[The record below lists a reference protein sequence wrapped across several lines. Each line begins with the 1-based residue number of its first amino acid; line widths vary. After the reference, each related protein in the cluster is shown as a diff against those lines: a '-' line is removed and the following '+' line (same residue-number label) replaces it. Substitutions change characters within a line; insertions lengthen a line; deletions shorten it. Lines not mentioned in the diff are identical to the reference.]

1 MARKKHFKDHG
12 SGGVNLGIIITPFL
26 DMSFQMLSFFIMIY
40 HPSALE
46 GHIPGNLAPP
56 ENIAKKGEK
65 NVATKEI
72 QESVP
77 EEFLMEDLAGAV
89 QVKVKA
95 VPKGQVE
102 GNDRREGTLTQI
114 QVKQA
119 SDAAFQV
126 IADIDNEIPQAI
138 SLLEKHLKGLG
149 AEKGNIKIEGDGELR
164 QMYVM
169 MVYDACKKAGYT
181 KVHFVPPAMLRPEPK

>member
-1 MARKKHFKDHG
+1 MSRKFKDHG
-12 SGGVNLGIIITPFL
+12 GGGVNLGLIITPML
-26 DMSFQMLSFFIMIY
+26 DMAFQILSFFIMTY

-56 ENIAKKGEK
+56 ENIAKKSKDK
-65 NVATKEI
+65 NVATPEV

-77 EEFLMEDLAGAV
+77 EEFLSEDLAVAV
-89 QVKVKA
+89 QVKVKSA
-95 VPKGQVE
+95 PKE
-102 GNDRREGTLTQI
+102 GEKDRRPGQLTQI

-119 SDAAFQV
+119 TDTNFQV
-126 IADIDNEIPQAI
+126 VADVDSEIPQAL

-149 AEKGNIKIEGDGELR
+149 AEKGNIKIEGDGDLK

-169 MVYDACKKAGYT
+169 MVYDACKRAGYN
-181 KVHFVPPAMLRPEPK
+181 KVHFVPPAMLRGEPK